1 MNEMKIEW
9 AAESHIE
16 DPDRAQLST
25 RAVPVVRL
33 AAVDQVI
40 AEAVKVLN
48 VCMAVGEIYFKTC
61 VLSAHAHN
69 QIAAFLGSDLVGQWR
84 KRQEGKS

>member
-1 MNEMKIEW
+1 MKIEW
-9 AAESHIE
+9 VSTNEIAGNSIDIAAYGEPPE
-16 DPDRAQLST
+16 
-25 RAVPVVRL
+25 PVVRL
-33 AAVDQVI
+33 AVVDQVI

-48 VCMAVGEIYFKTC
+48 VCMAVGEIHFKTC